1 MYAKNNVVIFLW
13 RRFPSSLWFLL
24 LNLVGHIKRCL
35 HKNIGNI
42 LWFSFG
48 DMTVPF
54 QKTMYRHCDLDPWP
68 MKVKLFLS
76 IDYDPISVLYQI
88 QSDMSTNS
96 REIKYQNS
104 EKSLSL
110 IIEWLV
116 SMATKK
122 IRRFDFHDKF
132 LPWFSDQNASAVKK
146 SGRSDQYWGL
156 YIVQL
161 RTNGDRP
168 TKVHRSITED
178 IICQNFRDRSDQT
191 VHREMTEYRQTDC
204 FKTDRQTGQIGPD
217 RQTFYRQTDKQQLA
231 DQIRLQ
237 KRRRF
242 RKVTNRGVPDTLR
255 KSEIS
260 QRQTAVTNILCKN
273 LRFCKVI
280 RLNDVGSS

>member
-1 MYAKNNVVIFLW
+1 MW
-13 RRFPSSLWFLL
+13 RHFPSSLWFLL

-96 REIKYQNS
+96 REIKYQNI

-161 RTNGDRP
+161 RTNGDRQ
-168 TKVHRSITED
+168 TNRGDQYTLQKSTILQSNKV
-178 IICQNFRDRSDQT
+178 
-191 VHREMTEYRQTDC
+191 
-204 FKTDRQTGQIGPD
+204 
-217 RQTFYRQTDKQQLA
+217 
-231 DQIRLQ
+231 
-237 KRRRF
+237 KRRRIVIKTWYSTCCSCQYWLK
-242 RKVTNRGVPDTLR
+242 KVSDFWDFFW
-255 KSEIS
+255 
-260 QRQTAVTNILCKN
+260 
-273 LRFCKVI
+273 RF
-280 RLNDVGSS
+280 

>member
-1 MYAKNNVVIFLW
+1 MW

-24 LNLVGHIKRCL
+24 VNLVGHIKRCL

-48 DMTVPF
+48 DMTVPLK
-54 QKTMYRHCDLDPWP
+54 KTMYRHCDLDTWP

-96 REIKYQNS
+96 REIKYQNI

-146 SGRSDQYWGL
+146 SGRSDQYCGL

-161 RTNGDRP
+161 RTNGDRQ
-168 TKVHRSITED
+168 TNRGDQYTLQKSTILQSNKV
-178 IICQNFRDRSDQT
+178 
-191 VHREMTEYRQTDC
+191 
-204 FKTDRQTGQIGPD
+204 
-217 RQTFYRQTDKQQLA
+217 
-231 DQIRLQ
+231 
-237 KRRRF
+237 KRRRIVI
-242 RKVTNRGVPDTLR
+242 KLGTVL
-255 KSEIS
+255 
-260 QRQTAVTNILCKN
+260 AVRVST
-273 LRFCKVI
+273 
-280 RLNDVGSS
+280 G

>member
-1 MYAKNNVVIFLW
+1 MW

-122 IRRFDFHDKF
+122 STVSIFTTNFCHGSRTRMHR
-132 LPWFSDQNASAVKK
+132 LSK
-146 SGRSDQYWGL
+146 SQDD
-156 YIVQL
+156 
-161 RTNGDRP
+161 RT
-168 TKVHRSITED
+168 SIEACTSFNYGQME
-178 IICQNFRDRSDQT
+178 
-191 VHREMTEYRQTDC
+191 TD
-204 FKTDRQTGQIGPD
+204 
-217 RQTFYRQTDKQQLA
+217 
-231 DQIRLQ
+231 
-237 KRRRF
+237 
-242 RKVTNRGVPDTLR
+242 
-255 KSEIS
+255 
-260 QRQTAVTNILCKN
+260 RQTAVTNILCKN

>member
-1 MYAKNNVVIFLW
+1 MKIFVEVSIVRFLWYDVQHVKFVCQKQCRLFLW
-13 RRFPSSLWFLL
+13 RHFPSSLWFLL

-96 REIKYQNS
+96 RKIKYQNI

-122 IRRFDFHDKF
+122 NPPFRFSRQIFAMVLGPECIGCQKVRTIG
-132 LPWFSDQNASAVKK
+132 PV
-146 SGRSDQYWGL
+146 
-156 YIVQL
+156 L
-161 RTNGDRP
+161 RP
-168 TKVHRSITED
+168 VHRSITD
-178 IICQNFRDRSDQT
+178 
-191 VHREMTEYRQTDC
+191 
-204 FKTDRQTGQIGPD
+204 KW
-217 RQTFYRQTDKQQLA
+217 RQTDKPRWPIYFA
-231 DQIRLQ
+231 KFYDFA
-237 KRRRF
+237 K
-242 RKVTNRGVPDTLR
+242 
-255 KSEIS
+255 
-260 QRQTAVTNILCKN
+260 
-273 LRFCKVI
+273 
-280 RLNDVGSS
+280 